1 MFGTGAW
8 RFGHLLDP
16 YAEMSRLRNEM
27 NRLFSVS
34 THPFVQVYPAVNLW
48 VGEHEAVIT
57 AELPGVNPEKID
69 ISALGDNITISGARE
84 QEVLKENEIYH
95 SKERNGSRFSR
106 TLQLPFRIDAAGI
119 EARYEKGI
127 LKVTAPRAE
136 EDKPKKIAIK
146 AA

>member
-8 RFGHLLDP
+8 RLGRLMDP
-16 YAEMSRLRNEM
+16 YAELSRLRNEM
-27 NRLFSVS
+27 NRLFSLS
-34 THPFVQVYPAVNLW
+34 TPTFVQAYPAVNIW
-48 VGEHEAVIT
+48 VGDQEILIT
-57 AELPGVNPEKID
+57 AELPGVDPEKID
-69 ISALGDNITISGARE
+69 ISVLGDNLTLGGVRE
-84 QEVLKENEIYH
+84 AESLQEDETYH
-95 SKERNGSRFSR
+95 RKERNGSRFSR

-127 LKVTAPRAE
+127 LRIAAPRAP